1 MAGHALAVADAF
13 PKAEIVGIEPAGADD
28 FCQSLDAQQR
38 VRIERPQSICDG
50 LCSYDVGEHNWP
62 ILQRYVPQAVAVP
75 DADTQAAM
83 RWLYQQH
90 GLRCEPSGA
99 IAVAAV
105 LTGRVRIEGEGDIA
119 LVVSGRNVDD
129 EQFRAWIE

>member
-1 MAGHALAVADAF
+1 MAGHALAIADAF
-13 PKAEIVGIEPAGADD
+13 PQAEIVGIEPAGADD
-28 FCQSLDAQQR
+28 LPV
-38 VRIERPQSICDG
+38 VRGPATRAHERPQSICDG
-50 LCSYDVGEHNWP
+50 LCSYDVGKHNWP

-75 DADTQAAM
+75 DTDTQAGM

-105 LTGRVRIEGEGDIA
+105 LTGRVRVEGEGDIA
-119 LVVSGRNVDD
+119 LVVSGRNVDE